1 MIICLIIINFK
12 SPKNPIVNTHKNVR
26 IRQKH
31 RHHLASK
38 IYHYYSRRRNSISI
52 SPFQSARNGTTI
64 IQDLVFFHLLIIICK
79 GGGEKKALIRI
90 LIILAL
96 LRPPSKGECILYCLC
111 ACSNITVGV
120 KSTDGWSLL
129 TKEVEGKFFLICP
142 SDSTIIGT
150 NQCNLIIKDDF
161 LWWKTKNERG
171 PAVPLFSI
179 PRLSLP
185 YNTV

>member
-79 GGGEKKALIRI
+79 GGGEKKSLDTHSDNFGIVTTAV
-90 LIILAL
+90 
-96 LRPPSKGECILYCLC
+96 KGWVY
-111 ACSNITVGV
+111 
-120 KSTDGWSLL
+120 SLL
-129 TKEVEGKFFLICP
+129 SVRMLKHHSWCKEHRWLVR
-142 SDSTIIGT
+142 SH
-150 NQCNLIIKDDF
+150 N
-161 LWWKTKNERG
+161 RG
-171 PAVPLFSI
+171 WG
-179 PRLSLP
+179 
-185 YNTV
+185 